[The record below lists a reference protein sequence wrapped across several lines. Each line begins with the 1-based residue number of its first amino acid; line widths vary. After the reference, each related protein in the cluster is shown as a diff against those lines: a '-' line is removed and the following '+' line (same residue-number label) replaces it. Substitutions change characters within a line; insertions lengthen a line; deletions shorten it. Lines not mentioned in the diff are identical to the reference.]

1 MVEEA
6 AQESDTAK
14 RQALYDKITN
24 NIVDDGPYAILY
36 TPLHQYAVRADV
48 ADFVMPSAMSL
59 RDLPIT
65 Q

>member
-1 MVEEA
+1 MAEEA

-24 NIVDDGPYAILY
+24 IILHDGPYAILD
-36 TPLHQYAVRADV
+36 TPAPYAVRADV

-59 RDLPIT
+59 RDLPII

>member
-1 MVEEA
+1 MAEEA

-24 NIVDDGPYAILY
+24 IIVDDGPYAILY

-48 ADFVMPSAMSL
+48 AA
-59 RDLPIT
+59 
-65 Q
+65 